1 VARVNRKVEVDLL
14 LTPGE
19 VAKMFNKTV
28 KTISRWATSGELKSI
43 KTLGGHRRFALSDV
57 QEFARTYKRGLPK

>member
-1 VARVNRKVEVDLL
+1 MNKNIEVDVL

-57 QEFARTYKRGLPK
+57 QEFARSYKKGLPK